1 MISGITECPMAGMV
15 QIESLPV
22 LCFCSCVEKLV
33 ISSRPTND
41 CWTFVIRAM
50 ASSVGL
56 TPRPLFWK
64 SGKPTTS
71 CRPAMSRLIE
81 GWGIPNASA
90 PALMPPCSIAALNA
104 SIMRW
109 VTGRLGIAVQWM
121 PRDYA
126 ISGRTNTAIK
136 RHVRTTAPGRM
147 RPYAPDNPS
156 APSFRAR
163 QLQALLRL
171 TPLAMGVNVGNAVA
185 VCVMTW
191 AQVSHALMLTWA
203 LAITMLA
210 VLGWRGWQRG
220 RARVRTT
227 ASVRALHH
235 AVGQA
240 AVLAALW
247 ALLPL
252 IVFAGLDAGAKFFVG
267 MVVTGMIC
275 AGGFAL
281 STVPAA
287 ATAWVAVLG
296 TGSALALWRS
306 DLNVAAGAAVL
317 LSIYCLIVV
326 FCAWSW
332 SRSFGARLVAESRAD
347 HQSEVIGLLLRD
359 YEDHASDLL
368 WEIDARGRFR
378 HVSQR
383 LASEFGMPAESL
395 LRVRA
400 TRLLQRAVPH
410 DPDADTR
417 WRVLLKHLASGNPF
431 REQVVALA
439 GADGP
444 GWWALSARPL
454 LDNEGRADGW
464 RGVASNVTD
473 RHLAHRRL
481 TWLAHNDALT
491 GLVNRTQFRE
501 LLHALLTGT
510 PAPPLAVLSIDLD
523 DFKLVNDGHGHAA
536 GDELLRVVGE
546 RLLSVAR
553 RSDTVA
559 RLGGDEF
566 ALLVRGVSAPA
577 ELTMLLGRL
586 LDALATPVEVRGR
599 VATPRA
605 SIGVAFSPAD
615 GLDVDTLMNH
625 ADIALYAAKT
635 SGGNRWCF
643 FEPAMADAGRRR
655 NTIAEALR
663 HAVERS
669 EFRLAFQPQ
678 VSSDD
683 GRVCGFE
690 ALLRWRHPEHG
701 DVSPAEF
708 VPIAEGAGLMPEIGA
723 WVLTEAC
730 REAARWPAG
739 VRVSINVSATQ
750 LEGKA
755 AFVERVEAAAR
766 GLDPDMVEL
775 EITES
780 ALVDDIDGAVA
791 TLSALRAKGFRIA
804 LDDFGTGYSA
814 LGYLRRFPFDTLK
827 IDRSF
832 VREIARD
839 EESRAI
845 VESILAMSRVLGMTA
860 VAEGVELASEVKLLH
875 SMGCATLQGFLIAR
889 PLPGSALGAFMDQ
902 WPSHQRE
909 VLSLSSFESV

>member
-1 MISGITECPMAGMV
+1 MAW
-15 QIESLPV
+15 
-22 LCFCSCVEKLV
+22 F
-33 ISSRPTND
+33 
-41 CWTFVIRAM
+41 
-50 ASSVGL
+50 
-56 TPRPLFWK
+56 
-64 SGKPTTS
+64 
-71 CRPAMSRLIE
+71 
-81 GWGIPNASA
+81 
-90 PALMPPCSIAALNA
+90 
-104 SIMRW
+104 
-109 VTGRLGIAVQWM
+109 
-121 PRDYA
+121 
-126 ISGRTNTAIK
+126 
-136 RHVRTTAPGRM
+136 GRM
-147 RPYAPDNPS
+147 RPYAPNNPS

-171 TPLAMGVNVGNAVA
+171 TPLAMGVNVSNAVA
-185 VCVMTW
+185 VCAITW
-191 AQVSHALMLTWA
+191 AQVSHALMLAWA
-203 LAITMLA
+203 SAITTLA

-220 RARVRTT
+220 RTRVRTT

-252 IVFAGLDAGAKFFVG
+252 CIFAGLDAGAKFFVG

-306 DLNVAAGAAVL
+306 NLNVAGGAAVL
-317 LSIYCLIVV
+317 LSFYCLIVV

-359 YEDHASDLL
+359 FEDHASDLL

-383 LASEFGMPAESL
+383 LASAFGMPAESL
-395 LRVRA
+395 LRLRA
-400 TRLLQRAVPH
+400 TRLLQRAVPA
-410 DPDADTR
+410 DPDADSR
-417 WRVLLKHLASGNPF
+417 WRVLLQHLARGSPF
-431 REQVVALA
+431 REQVVAIA
-439 GADGP
+439 GTDGP

-454 LDNEGRADGW
+454 LDDEGRADGW

-501 LLHALLTGT
+501 LLHALLAGT

-566 ALLVRGVSAPA
+566 AMLVRGVSTSAD
-577 ELTMLLGRL
+577 LTMLLGRVR
-586 LDALATPVEVRGR
+586 DALGAPVDVRGR

-605 SIGVAFSPAD
+605 SIGVAFSPAN
-615 GLDVDTLMNH
+615 GTDVDTLMNH

-635 SGGNRWCF
+635 SGGNRWRF
-643 FEPAMADAGRRR
+643 FEHAMADAGRRR
-655 NTIAEALR
+655 NAIAEALR
-663 HAVERS
+663 HAVERG
-669 EFRLAFQPQ
+669 EFSLAFQPQ
-678 VSSDD
+678 VSSGD

-690 ALLRWRHPEHG
+690 ALLRWRHAEHG
-701 DVSPAEF
+701 EVSPAEF

-723 WVLTEAC
+723 WVLNEAC

-739 VRVSINVSATQ
+739 VRVSVNVSATQ
-750 LEGKA
+750 LGGKLS
-755 AFVERVEAAAR
+755 FVERVEFAAR

-780 ALVDDIDGAVA
+780 ALVDDIEGAVA
-791 TLSALRAKGFRIA
+791 TLSALRARGFRIA

-832 VREIARD
+832 VREMASD
-839 EESRAI
+839 DESRGI
-845 VESILAMSRVLGMTA
+845 VETILAMSRVLGMTA
-860 VAEGVELASEVKLLH
+860 VAEGVELPSEVKMLQAL
-875 SMGCATLQGFLIAR
+875 GCATLQGFLIAR
-889 PLPGSALGAFMDQ
+889 PLPAAEVGAFLTNWQ
-902 WPSHQRE
+902 GNQRA
-909 VLSLSSFESV
+909 VSSFPALESV